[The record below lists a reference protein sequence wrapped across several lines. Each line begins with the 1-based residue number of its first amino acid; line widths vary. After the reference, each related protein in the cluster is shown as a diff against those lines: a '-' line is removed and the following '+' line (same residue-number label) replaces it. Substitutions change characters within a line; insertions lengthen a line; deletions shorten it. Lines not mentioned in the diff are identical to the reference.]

1 MSGSR
6 KPPEPNDLIEQL
18 QRHLQILGLNH
29 TLCVLEEHL
38 RFATQHKPAPSAFL
52 LRVLSAEAAFKQER
66 RIERRIQTSGLR
78 ERKTLGAFDWAFQPT
93 LDKSFVLELS
103 GLGFVRRKEDLVF
116 TGKSGTG
123 KSHILMALGL
133 CACQQQLS
141 VRYARCVDLLDDLYA
156 GLADATYP
164 QRLKRW
170 AAPDLL
176 LIDDVGLGQVRKR
189 EDEPTAAHTLFN
201 LIDRRH
207 GTASTAFTS
216 NIKLSAWGK
225 YLGDP
230 TLAVAILDRINM
242 RAVRLDIDGPSYRQQ
257 VAKDRA
263 KQRGA
268 TLPDDG
274 AGSDAEPPK

>member
-1 MSGSR
+1 M
-6 KPPEPNDLIEQL
+6 ELA
-18 QRHLQILGLNH
+18 GL
-29 TLCVLEEHL
+29 
-38 RFATQHKPAPSAFL
+38 
-52 LRVLSAEAAFKQER
+52 
-66 RIERRIQTSGLR
+66 
-78 ERKTLGAFDWAFQPT
+78 D
-93 LDKSFVLELS
+93 
-103 GLGFVRRKEDLVF
+103 FVRRKEDLVV

-123 KSHILMALGL
+123 KSHLLQAIALR
-133 CACQQQLS
+133 ACKMQLS

-176 LIDDVGLGQVRKR
+176 VIDDVGLGQVKKR
-189 EDEPTAAHTLFN
+189 DDEPTAAHTLFN

-216 NIKLSAWGK
+216 NIKLGAWGK

-230 TLAVAILDRINM
+230 TLAVAILDRVNM
-242 RAVRLDIDGPSYRQQ
+242 NAIRLDIDGPSYRQQ
-257 VAKDRA
+257 VARDRA
-263 KQRGA
+263 KKRGT

-274 AGSDAEPPK
+274 PDTDTTPAQ